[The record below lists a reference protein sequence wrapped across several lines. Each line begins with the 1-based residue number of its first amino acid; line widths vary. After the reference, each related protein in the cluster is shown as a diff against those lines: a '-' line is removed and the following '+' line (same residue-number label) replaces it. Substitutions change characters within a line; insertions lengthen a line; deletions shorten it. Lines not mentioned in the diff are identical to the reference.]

1 MASAEMRIGST
12 ARGSGWRRQS
22 IVRLPSQRI
31 GRCRPESVTTLSP
44 TRRRSTGTSPRWV
57 RIRVPCMKQ
66 TIAAMIGAAV
76 APASGTEAASMSCAF
91 TAVGVA
97 PT

>member
-66 TIAAMIGAAV
+66 TIAAAV